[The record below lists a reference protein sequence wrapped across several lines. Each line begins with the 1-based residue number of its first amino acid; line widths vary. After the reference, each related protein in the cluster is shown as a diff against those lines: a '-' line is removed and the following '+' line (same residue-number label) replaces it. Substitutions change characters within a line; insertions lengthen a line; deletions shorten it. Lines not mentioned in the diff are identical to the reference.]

1 MSYVPPHQ
9 RNRPAPK
16 GRNDRFRRD
25 NNNNRGGEYDNRDN
39 SQNRGGG
46 RQNNRGDTGDIRH
59 RRFNSGYCTKA
70 QRELSLEPDEELELE
85 LFGKKKAGVAQGINF
100 DEYEKIPVDIS
111 GMECPAPIDHFDEL
125 LQSESLLNNITRC
138 KFIKPTPIQKYS
150 IPTVLQDRDL
160 MACAQTG
167 SGKTGA
173 FLVPTIEMLLLG
185 NHQQQQ
191 RRGGSRSQF
200 YPLALVL
207 APTRELAQQIHVQ
220 CKKLMYMTGMRACC
234 VYGGSPIKDQFDD
247 MSGGVHIIVATP
259 GRLLDMYERKRLSL
273 SRIQFLIMDEADRM
287 LDMGFEPQI
296 RQIIGDTDMNPER
309 RTLMFSATFPDEIQ
323 ELAQLFL
330 NNYIFLA
337 VGRVGST
344 TALITQRVMYVMEDE
359 KMGTLYSVLE
369 QCDGN
374 ILVFTATKRQ
384 ADNVEYNLRQRGFN
398 AITIHGNKNQTERE
412 YALEQFREGFCNVLV
427 ATDVAARGLDIPN
440 VLWVIQFDLPSN
452 SDDYVH
458 RIGRTG
464 RAGNSGTAISFV
476 NESNRGVASDLL
488 RLLTENRQEIP
499 SWFAKMAANSTW
511 QKRPKR
517 NRNQRGG
524 KETGATDFRKRSEP
538 QTQKKR
544 GKPMKKQKNS
554 FRSDGWN

>member
-9 RNRPAPK
+9 RNRPAQK
-16 GRNDRFRRD
+16 GGNERFTRD
-25 NNNNRGGEYDNRDN
+25 NNNNEGQDRRSTQDRRGGNN
-39 SQNRGGG
+39 QRGQDYSG
-46 RQNNRGDTGDIRH
+46 GDIRH
-59 RRFNSGYCTKA
+59 RSFNSGGYKSRA
-70 QRELSLEPDEELELE
+70 QRELSLEPDAEIEME
-85 LFGKKKAGVAQGINF
+85 LFGKKSAQVAQGINF

-125 LQSESLLNNITRC
+125 LQNETLLNNIARC
-138 KFIKPTPIQKYS
+138 KFLKPTPIQKYS
-150 IPTVLQDRDL
+150 IPTVLQNRDL

-173 FLVPTIEMLLLG
+173 FLIPTIEMLLLG
-185 NHQQQQ
+185 GHQPNQ
-191 RRGGSRSQF
+191 RRGGSRSQY

-207 APTRELAQQIHVQ
+207 APTRELAQQIHTQ
-220 CKKLMYMTGMRACC
+220 CQKMMYMSGMRACC

-296 RQIIGDTDMNPER
+296 RQIIGETDMNPQR

-323 ELAQLFL
+323 ELAQIFL
-330 NNYIFLA
+330 DNYIFLA

-344 TALITQRVMYVMEDE
+344 TALITQRVMYVLEQD
-359 KMGTLYSVLE
+359 KMATLFQVLP

-384 ADNVEYNLRQRGFN
+384 ADNVEYNLRQRGFD
-398 AITIHGNKNQTERE
+398 AITIHGNKTQTERE
-412 YALEQFREGFCNVLV
+412 FALDQFREGLCNVLV

-464 RAGNSGTAISFV
+464 RRGNCGTAIAFV
-476 NESNRGVASDLL
+476 NEANRGVASDLL

-499 SWFAKMAANSTW
+499 SWFAKMVQTSTW

-517 NRNQRGG
+517 GRNSRGG
-524 KETGATDFRKRSEP
+524 KESGATDFRKRAEP
-538 QTQKKR
+538 QTQKKG

-554 FRSDGWN
+554 FRNDGW